1 MTIQLRRD
9 TAANWASANPVLSSG
24 QPGYDTTNNEL
35 RIGDGVAT
43 WSALTAIG
51 AAGVTDH
58 GALTGLADDDH
69 TQYHNN
75 TRGDARYYTKTL
87 LDAGQLDTR
96 YFTESEVTA
105 GFQPLA
111 TVLTNTTAAFTT
123 AQETKLSGIAAGAE
137 VNVNAD
143 WNSVAGDSQI
153 LNKPSTFTPSAH
165 THVLADVTNVTMT
178 VANLNS
184 LDDGVNSTLHFHDS
198 DRARANHT
206 GAQTASTIS
215 DFSTAADAR
224 ITAATGVSIQAYD
237 AGLASLAAASATDSL
252 YYRSAANTWSPVTI
266 GANITFSGGTLSASG
281 GGGGGSVTSGT
292 STVAFGATA
301 TNEAQ
306 LVVTGQTGILAGSK
320 VTASIGTTATADY
333 TADDHK
339 YMGAIG
345 VHVTTGD
352 VVAGTGFTIFVR
364 SYQKMKGDIS
374 INWVY

>member
-9 TAANWASANPVLSSG
+9 TEANWTSVNPVLASG
-24 QPGYDTTNNEL
+24 QPGYDTTNKVL
-35 RIGDGVAT
+35 KIGDGAT
-43 WSALTAIG
+43 AWAGLTAIG
-51 AAGVTDH
+51 GGVTDH

-143 WNSVAGDSQI
+143 WSSVAGDSQI

-165 THVLADVTNVTMT
+165 THVAADVT
-178 VANLNS
+178 
-184 LDDGVNSTLHFHDS
+184 
-198 DRARANHT
+198 
-206 GAQTASTIS
+206 

-224 ITAATGVSIQAYD
+224 ITAATGVSVQAYD
-237 AGLASLAAASATDSL
+237 ADLTSLAAASATDSL

-266 GANITFSGGTLSASG
+266 GANITFSGGTLSAASG
-281 GGGGGSVTSGT
+281 GGNSVT
-292 STVAFGATA
+292 TVVSFGASFTDSA
-301 TNEAQ
+301 ST
-306 LVVTGQTGILAGSK
+306 VVTGQSW
-320 VTASIGTTATADY
+320 
-333 TADDHK
+333 
-339 YMGAIG
+339 
-345 VHVTTGD
+345 VTTGSEIAAQVVCD
-352 VVAGTGFTIFVR
+352 SGVDPLEVALLDFKIVISDLVAGVGFTVTLY
-364 SYQKMKGDIS
+364 SMPQAKGDYSVMCIG
-374 INWVY
+374 V